1 MRQRSALWSDMVNII
16 REPAKISLTR
26 PKPRIG
32 GDDKELPRQLGITQR
47 AYLAKSFRLSASRF
61 AGLMMT
67 MSKLIAVPVPAQVIE
82 ISCDAM
88 MLCERESR

>member
-1 MRQRSALWSDMVNII
+1 MRGTHRVI
-16 REPAKISLTR
+16 RQLDFPTIFLGIHEHSRCISR
-26 PKPRIG
+26 ERG
-32 GDDKELPRQLGITQR
+32 FKELPQRLGITQR

-67 MSKLIAVPVPAQVIE
+67 MSKLIAGPVPAQVIE